1 MVDHP
6 GALNSSSKTNLIKLL
21 SFELQTYRCSFTYRN
36 PPKNMKRLFD
46 CILSGFAIL
55 VFCPIGFVLA
65 VILRLTG
72 EGEIFYR
79 QKRIG
84 RNGKPFGVLKFATM
98 LKDSP
103 NLGTGTITKKGDPR
117 VLPLG
122 KFLRKTKLNEIP
134 QLWNIFIGDMS
145 IVGPRPLTKETR
157 DYIPAEILEEI
168 QDVQPGLTGI
178 GSIIFRDEETIIHES
193 GEDYHEFYQR
203 EIAPF
208 KGEVE
213 LWYKKNRSFFI
224 DLKIILLTAWVVI
237 FSDRLRLN
245 SLFSDIPSHPIFNP

>member
-1 MVDHP
+1 
-6 GALNSSSKTNLIKLL
+6 
-21 SFELQTYRCSFTYRN
+21 
-36 PPKNMKRLFD
+36 MKRLFD

-65 VILRLTG
+65 LILRLTG

-84 RNGKPFGVLKFATM
+84 QNGKPFGVLKFATM

-134 QLWNIFIGDMS
+134 QLWNIFTGDMS

-213 LWYKKNRSFFI
+213 LWYKKNRSFLI

-237 FSDRLRLN
+237 FSDSKLPNSVLRGL
-245 SLFSDIPSHPIFNP
+245 PVHPLFNPERNGWGIDAASD